1 MRAVRPVLFGLAAL
15 AYALVF
21 GELFLRALAPQPLVP
36 RFVTGAPDGIRANI
50 PGVAFRQWT
59 PEVDVT
65 VRYNDAGMRD
75 DRPAPPRARPSGECR
90 IALLG
95 DSYFVGFESDYPH
108 SFAKRL
114 EDDLRAAGANAR
126 VLDFA
131 VSGFGTAEMLATID
145 SRVRPWSPDAV
156 VMSWHASDPNDNVR
170 AGLYRLD
177 GDALVATGQP
187 FLPGVEISD
196 RLMRL
201 PGYRWLI
208 ENSHLYSAVRERIGT
223 AAKTLLAQLR
233 GQQVAADDAAA
244 LVPPPPLLPD
254 PADVFV
260 PDRPPNFGNAHLD
273 RALIVASHNA
283 AARMGAGFLLYEV
296 PTSGSRIRLTAPL
309 GYLGPLPGIVTASP
323 IEAFRAI
330 ASPSVKLYY
339 EQGHHHWT
347 DLGNAIAAAEA
358 ARALRAQGWLAACS
372 GATSRPAGPL
382 PGASPAP

>member
-1 MRAVRPVLFGLAAL
+1 MRVVRPALIGLAAL

-21 GELFLRALAPQPLVP
+21 GELFLRVLAPQPLVP

-50 PGVAFRQWT
+50 PNVAFRQWT

-75 DRPAPPRARPSGECR
+75 DRPAPPRAKPPGECR

-145 SRVRPWSPDAV
+145 SRVRPWAADVV

-170 AGLYRLD
+170 SQLYRLD
-177 GDALVATGQP
+177 GDRLVATGQP

-196 RLMRL
+196 RLMRM

-223 AAKTLLAQLR
+223 ATKTLLAQIR
-233 GQQVAADDAAA
+233 GQQVAVDDANA
-244 LVPPPPLLPD
+244 LLPPPEPLPD
-254 PADVFV
+254 PIDIFI

-273 RALIVASHNA
+273 RALVVASHNA
-283 AARMGAGFLLYEV
+283 AARIGAQFLLFEV
-296 PTSGSRIRLTAPL
+296 PTAGGRTRLTASLP
-309 GYLGPLPGIVTASP
+309 YLGPLPGIATASP
-323 IEAFRAI
+323 IDAFRAV

-339 EQGHHHWT
+339 ERGHHHWT
-347 DLGNAIAAAEA
+347 DLGNAIAAREA
-358 ARALRAQGWLAACS
+358 ARALLAQGWLGGCRAA
-372 GATSRPAGPL
+372 SRPAP
-382 PGASPAP
+382 